1 MVIMNTRY
9 RRRNVLIQKK
19 EDIENWEHI
28 TSLKISFAVVTMPM
42 HILFAVVGNNSEKL
56 IVIS

>member
-1 MVIMNTRY
+1 M
-9 RRRNVLIQKK
+9 QKK

-42 HILFAVVGNNSEKL
+42 HILFAVAGNNSEKL